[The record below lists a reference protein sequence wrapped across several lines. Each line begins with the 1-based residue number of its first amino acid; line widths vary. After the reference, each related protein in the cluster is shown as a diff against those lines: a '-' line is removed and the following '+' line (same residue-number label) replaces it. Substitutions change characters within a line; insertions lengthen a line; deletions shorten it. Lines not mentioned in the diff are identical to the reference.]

1 MENPEPNNETKKY
14 IFMSYSPTDRKHA
27 KEFINELQKENY
39 RVWLDEEV
47 IIGEAYNTQVVRAIQ
62 NSTVFLCLLSEN
74 YNLSRYCQR
83 EIEYAIEKYNKP
95 IIPVFL
101 GDYKRIRES
110 MSYFMRVSLLGVK
123 SIILDHN
130 DDIPTFMTKIK
141 NFQILNECIE
151 EKTESESTNEVYLT
165 VPNPSYKVM
174 NSPCY
179 QEAKCEDIVTFG
191 RYFQDKDG
199 REKKPLEWIVL
210 EKYEDRV
217 LLISK
222 YAVDC
227 KAYHEIFAKE
237 TWETCSLRK
246 WLNTEFYN
254 QAFNHEEKSIVC
266 ISHVNAEK
274 NPEYDTDPGLDTS
287 DKLFLLSI
295 SEAKRYFSKDE
306 KRECLPTEYA
316 IAKGLALA
324 DDGSKRCMWWLRNN
338 GGSPD
343 MASFV
348 SLDGST
354 NATGLFCAAS
364 FVSVRPAMWVM
375 NTYD

>member
-1 MENPEPNNETKKY
+1 MENLEPNNESKKY
-14 IFMSYSPTDRKHA
+14 IFVSYSHTDKEHA
-27 KEFINELQKENY
+27 KEFINALRKENY
-39 RVWLDEEV
+39 RVWHDEEV
-47 IIGEAYNTQVVRAIQ
+47 KIGGYYTDQIVKAIE
-62 NSTVFLCLLSEN
+62 NSTAFICLLSKN
-74 YNLSRYCQR
+74 YNQSIYCKS
-83 EIEYAIEKYNKP
+83 EMEYAIVECNKP

-110 MSYFMRVSLLGVK
+110 MPSLMRVSLPGVK
-123 SIILDHN
+123 SIILDHQ
-130 DDIPTFMTKIK
+130 DDIPTFMKKIK
-141 NFQILNECIE
+141 NLQILDECIE
-151 EKTESESTNEVYLT
+151 EKTESESINEVYLS

-174 NSPCY
+174 DSPCY

-210 EKYEDRV
+210 DKYEDRV
-217 LLISK
+217 LLISR

-227 KAYHEIFAKE
+227 KAYHDILSLE
-237 TWETCSLRK
+237 TWDACSLRR

-254 QAFNHEEKSIVC
+254 QAFNNEEKSIVC
-266 ISHVNAEK
+266 ISQVNAEK
-274 NPEYDTDPGLDTS
+274 NPEYDIALGLDTR

-295 SEAKRYFSKDE
+295 SEAKRYFSEDE
-306 KRECLPTEYA
+306 KRECFPTEYA

-324 DDGSKRCMWWLRNN
+324 DDGSKRCLWWLRNN

-348 SLDGST
+348 SAKGSI